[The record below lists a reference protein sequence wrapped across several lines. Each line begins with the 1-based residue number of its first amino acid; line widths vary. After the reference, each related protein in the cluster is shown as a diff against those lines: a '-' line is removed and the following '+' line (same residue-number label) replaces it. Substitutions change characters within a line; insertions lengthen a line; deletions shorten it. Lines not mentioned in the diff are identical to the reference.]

1 MTIIESKELLIDEK
15 FTFDISELTL
25 VLEERSDIINN
36 YKGVRYLFSDQ
47 SDFEF
52 KLFVKFLLEQLI
64 SGDKFIYLFFSDRF
78 VEKKDRIRSYQKLFY
93 EEKNKFGRNNS
104 KELEVGLNDDTSII
118 TGIVKLEEDNLNY
131 LTERLFSSDFT
142 FLFESAVDK
151 KEILCEDFLLSI
163 KEKGLMI
170 SDMRYLNPL
179 KTLLEH
185 KRHIDSIM
193 YLQGFGNNDQSVEIL
208 TKKIE
213 LEKFLNIAK
222 EYQKKNLLISLN

>member
-1 MTIIESKELLIDEK
+1 MTIIKSKKLLIGEK

-25 VLEERSDIINN
+25 VLEERNDIINN
-36 YKGVRYLFSDQ
+36 YKGIRYLFSDQ

-52 KLFVKFLLEQLI
+52 KSFVKFLLEQLI

-78 VEKKDRIRSYQKLFY
+78 IENKDRIRSYQKLFY
-93 EEKNKFGRNNS
+93 KERNKFGRNNS
-104 KELEVGLNDDTSII
+104 KELEVDLNDDTSII
-118 TGIVKLEEDNLNY
+118 TGIVKLEENNLNY

-142 FLFESAVDK
+142 FLFESSVDK

-185 KRHIDSIM
+185 KRQIDSVM
-193 YLQGFGNNDQSVEIL
+193 YLQGFGNNDQSVEML
-208 TKKIE
+208 TKKTE
-213 LEKFLNIAK
+213 LEKFLNTAK